1 MLARV
6 LKSSEEVELT
16 PFLVPEIG
24 EGSPT
29 LPGIRPFSVPEIGE
43 GSSALSGI
51 TPFVLP
57 ALEALPEVSA
67 PVAAIVHGYS
77 PDDILQN
84 ARDEAARIIE
94 QAEENA
100 AIIRQVAEE
109 KGVHE
114 GNHKI
119 ETMVAERVS
128 EMRGRLAG
136 TIESLTGLSSEIT
149 AGAETGMVELALQI
163 AKKIVGRE
171 VAVDREIILTIVKT
185 SLAKLHNRSVAAIHL
200 NPEDFAFVD
209 AHRQRIGFRGALEL
223 IEDPTI
229 SIGGCLVHTETGEI
243 DARIESQ
250 FDEIAHGLLEV

>member
-1 MLARV
+1 MLASV
-6 LKSSEEVELT
+6 LKSSEEIE
-16 PFLVPEIG
+16 FM
-24 EGSPT
+24 
-29 LPGIRPFSVPEIGE
+29 PFSVPEIGE
-43 GSSALSGI
+43 GNPILPGITRFAVPEIGEGSTALSGI

-57 ALEALPEVSA
+57 VLEALPEVST
-67 PVAAIVHGYS
+67 PVAIVHGNS
-77 PDDILQN
+77 PDDLLQN

-114 GNHKI
+114 GNQKI
-119 ETMVAERVS
+119 ESMVAERVS
-128 EMRGRLAG
+128 EMRDRLAG
-136 TIESLTGLSSEIT
+136 TIESISGLSSEIT
-149 AGAETGMVELALQI
+149 AGSETGMVELALQI

-171 VAVDREIILTIVKT
+171 VAVDREIILTVVKT
-185 SLAKLHNRSVAAIHL
+185 SLAKLHNRSVAIIHL

-209 AHRQRIGFRGALEL
+209 AQRQRIGFRGALEL

-229 SIGGCLVHTETGEI
+229 SMGGCLVHTETGEI